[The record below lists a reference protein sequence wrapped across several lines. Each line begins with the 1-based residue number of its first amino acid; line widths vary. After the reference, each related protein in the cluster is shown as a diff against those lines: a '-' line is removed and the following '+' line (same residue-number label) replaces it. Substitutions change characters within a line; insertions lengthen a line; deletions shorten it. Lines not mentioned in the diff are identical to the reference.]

1 MGVLRA
7 ILGLAALMSGGSLVI
22 PGKWLRGHF
31 KHVNGSAGHDHLLCE
46 VGSAAF
52 GIPRGAPLAYEKRVG
67 CMYTLAV
74 VAGVTSERGE
84 ARSTNVMD
92 MLPNHLET
100 LSHTL
105 SHQSRLYLSS
115 GSIFKGKTCI

>member
-52 GIPRGAPLAYEKRVG
+52 GIPRGAPPGLRKGGGMYVYIGSRCG
-67 CMYTLAV
+67 CNFRARRSSKYQCHGHATKSSRNIVSHIIAP
-74 VAGVTSERGE
+74 VTF
-84 ARSTNVMD
+84 V
-92 MLPNHLET
+92 
-100 LSHTL
+100 
-105 SHQSRLYLSS
+105 
-115 GSIFKGKTCI
+115 SIIREHIQG